1 MKVVYFDWNIY
12 IHYRD
17 WKFKGNQLLSRYKI
31 LEELKNSGQITTYYS
46 DAHMLDLMS
55 ANSDLSFLNSD
66 LKAIT
71 LLTGNICAVSAHC
84 GEFKSCCT
92 PEYMYNNVK
101 KDFSK
106 KQTPEAIRKGDS
118 YIEVL
123 LQPYLDSLADQTRN
137 NLGPEL
143 VEEKLNAILEQMFQ
157 DHYEITEDPEVFR
170 AKRAE
175 QLKKLKTNP
184 EIGKQLSGCEE
195 EKLKVAFTLIPH
207 LFKKMPQCMQN
218 KCDRCLCIFLLL
230 DRLGLWA
237 DSKYKNLRVDSL
249 HAFYASHPGTDLFV
263 TKDRNLIK
271 KATIAYQVLGIN
283 QRIATFDEFEKEFGD
298 NG

>member
-263 TKDRNLIK
+263 TNDSNLIK

-283 QRIATFDEFEKEFGD
+283 QRIITFDEFEKEFG
-298 NG
+298 G